1 MPDISLRYKLTF
13 EDFLSAQRLH
23 TKRGIWPRISSFVA
37 NWICPFLGICFFGM
51 AFRQWRGHAPTGS
64 VLSFIYMGAILVG
77 CRFWLRLKHRRGY
90 HRTRTGSGDCSLFF
104 SESNFLTEE
113 QDYEKTEYSWN
124 AVKAWSEDAKVMLLY
139 VAPALFIAIPKR
151 AISEPQL
158 SDLRALLERKTMRP
172 TDLGTKLAAPPTA

>member
-13 EDFLSAQRLH
+13 EDYLNAQQLYR
-23 TKRGIWPRISSFVA
+23 KRGLWPRLSSFMA
-37 NWICPFLGICFFGM
+37 NWICPSLGICFFGI

-77 CRFWLRLKHRRGY
+77 CRFWLRWKDRRGY
-90 HRTRTGSGDCSLFF
+90 DRTRTGNGDCSLFF
-104 SESNFLTEE
+104 SESSFLTEE

-124 AVKAWSEDAKVMLLY
+124 AVKSWSEDAKVMLLY
-139 VAPALFIAIPKR
+139 LAPALFIVIPKR

-158 SDLRALLERKTMRP
+158 QDLRALLVRKVT
-172 TDLGTKLAAPPTA
+172 PPA